1 MDKRTDERI
10 DELIALAAL
19 GELTVTDELELD
31 ALLAEDAE
39 LHNEVDEALDTAA
52 ALHGA
57 VAETPPERLRASV
70 LDAIAQA
77 PQTASAPDASASA
90 TIDDEAVASP
100 VVDLA
105 PRRRARW
112 IPTLSAAAALVLLA
126 GVGIVFVRS
135 ESATNDD
142 RIADRVE
149 NVVQADDA
157 VARVLDGQLDGTVT
171 VVYSSGEDALV
182 IDGEGLPVL
191 DEDRAFVLWLVGDSG
206 ATPVQT
212 FRPDDNGDVL
222 VRVDGVNPVDFVLGI
237 TEEDANGAESPTL
250 PILATA

>member
-1 MDKRTDERI
+1 MVKRTDERI

-19 GELTVTDELELD
+19 GELTAADELELD
-31 ALLAEDAE
+31 ALLAEDPA
-39 LHNEVDEALDTAA
+39 LDNEVDEALETAA

-57 VAETPPERLRASV
+57 LAETPPERLRASV
-70 LDAIAQA
+70 LDAIARA
-77 PQTASAPDASASA
+77 PQTASVPDASLSG
-90 TIDDEAVASP
+90 TTDDGETAAP

-105 PRRRARW
+105 SRRRGRW
-112 IPTLSAAAALVLLA
+112 VPTLSAAAALVLLA

-135 ESATNDD
+135 ESPTNDD
-142 RIADRVE
+142 RIAEQVE

-157 VARVLDGQLDGTVT
+157 VARVLEGQLEGTVT
-171 VVYSSGEDALV
+171 VVYSPGEDALV
-182 IDGEGLPVL
+182 IDGDGLPIL

-206 ATPVQT
+206 ARPVQS

-222 VRVDGVNPVDFVLGI
+222 VRVDGVNPADFVLGI
-237 TEEDANGAESPTL
+237 TEEDADGAESPTL